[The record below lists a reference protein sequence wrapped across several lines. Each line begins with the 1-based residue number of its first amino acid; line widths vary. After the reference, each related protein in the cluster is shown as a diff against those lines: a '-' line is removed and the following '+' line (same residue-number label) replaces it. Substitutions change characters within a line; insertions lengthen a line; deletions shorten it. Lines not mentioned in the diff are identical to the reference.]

1 MRTRKHNIAVG
12 LGLLALL
19 AAVVAASLGAGG
31 AGARPQSPFALPR
44 AQTLYTTGTM
54 WGPYSDLNPNKNWDY
69 VTGTVGLVYETP
81 FRYDPLK
88 DRFIPWLASAGKW
101 TGKTVYTMTVRPNV
115 KWSDGKPL
123 TATDFKYTYTTLKI
137 AEHPQHTLWT
147 TGLQSVTTKGNQVV
161 FRFGG
166 TPNYQEWDFYL
177 YNVPIVP
184 EHVWHSY
191 DSNTIVSGNM
201 ADVSKLI
208 GTGPYVYES
217 GLNSTESFTWKKRSG
232 WWATKVYKLDPKPT
246 YIVDFFNGSNA
257 ASLGELMNGTVDL
270 SNNFLPGIDQ
280 KVGGKIGTYYKTA
293 PYMLPG
299 NTAWLFPNT
308 TKAPLNDKAFRRALA
323 TSIDVG
329 KIVKNDYGNI
339 VTKANAT
346 GLLPIWDK
354 YIDKSLLKKY
364 GFSYDVAKAKSLLA
378 AAGYKDVNGDGY
390 VENKDGSK
398 LDLSLIVPNG
408 WSDWMTAIQIVASSA
423 KEAGIKITP
432 GYPDYNTLVDDRGH
446 AKYDLVIGNDR
457 QMSNTPW
464 SYYDYLYRL
473 PILDNQT
480 TVNYERFTDQ
490 TAWKLV
496 QQLDKTPASNQAAMK
511 SIIGKLQ
518 SRFLQDL
525 PAIPLWFNGMW
536 AQYNTSQW
544 TNFPSS
550 TGTGRQTLPAF
561 WRNYFQ
567 MTGIDTLANLEPVGG
582 GR

>member
-1 MRTRKHNIAVG
+1 
-12 LGLLALL
+12 
-19 AAVVAASLGAGG
+19 
-31 AGARPQSPFALPR
+31 
-44 AQTLYTTGTM
+44 
-54 WGPYSDLNPNKNWDY
+54 
-69 VTGTVGLVYETP
+69 
-81 FRYDPLK
+81 
-88 DRFIPWLASAGKW
+88 
-101 TGKTVYTMTVRPNV
+101 
-115 KWSDGKPL
+115 
-123 TATDFKYTYTTLKI
+123 
-137 AEHPQHTLWT
+137 
-147 TGLQSVTTKGNQVV
+147 
-161 FRFGG
+161 
-166 TPNYQEWDFYL
+166 
-177 YNVPIVP
+177 
-184 EHVWHSY
+184 
-191 DSNTIVSGNM
+191 
-201 ADVSKLI
+201 
-208 GTGPYVYES
+208 
-217 GLNSTESFTWKKRSG
+217 
-232 WWATKVYKLDPKPT
+232 
-246 YIVDFFNGSNA
+246 
-257 ASLGELMNGTVDL
+257 
-270 SNNFLPGIDQ
+270 
-280 KVGGKIGTYYKTA
+280 
-293 PYMLPG
+293 
-299 NTAWLFPNT
+299 
-308 TKAPLNDKAFRRALA
+308 
-323 TSIDVG
+323 
-329 KIVKNDYGNI
+329 
-339 VTKANAT
+339 
-346 GLLPIWDK
+346 
-354 YIDKSLLKKY
+354 
-364 GFSYDVAKAKSLLA
+364 
-378 AAGYKDVNGDGY
+378 
-390 VENKDGSK
+390 
-398 LDLSLIVPNG
+398 
-408 WSDWMTAIQIVASSA
+408 MTAIQIVASSA